1 MAETKMQ
8 TKTGKTS
15 NQTPRT
21 ANPGTGKAKTTYVDA
36 THLVVGRMAS
46 LVAEKLLK
54 GESVLIANCEKA
66 VFTGNP
72 IRLRQ
77 LWQTRLDL
85 RPKGNPE
92 TGPRFH
98 RVPDRIVHEIIEGMV
113 PHRRLRGVEAMSRL
127 RVYIGVPPA
136 HKDHKWETLKEAET
150 PRTKG
155 IITVQELAE
164 ALGYNGL
171 RR

>member
-1 MAETKMQ
+1 MATETK
-8 TKTGKTS
+8 TKT
-15 NQTPRT
+15 
-21 ANPGTGKAKTTYVDA
+21 KAKTAPTAIVKAKTHYIDA
-36 THLVVGRMAS
+36 THLIVGRMAS
-46 LVAEKLLK
+46 LVAEKILK
-54 GESVLIANCEKA
+54 GENVFIANCEKA

-98 RVPDRIVHEIIEGMV
+98 RVPDRIVREIIEGMV
-113 PHRRLRGVEAMSRL
+113 PYRRERGVQAMHRL
-127 RVYIGVPPA
+127 RVFIGVPSI
-136 HKDHKWETLKEAET
+136 HKERKWETLEKAQT

-155 IITVQELAE
+155 IITVQALAE

-171 RR
+171 RN

>member
-1 MAETKMQ
+1 MAETK
-8 TKTGKTS
+8 TKTKTK
-15 NQTPRT
+15 TTEAKAPV
-21 ANPGTGKAKTTYVDA
+21 KAKTHYIDA

-54 GESVLIANCEKA
+54 GESVVIANCEKA
-66 VFTGNP
+66 IFTGNP
-72 IRLRQ
+72 IRLRE

-85 RPKGNPE
+85 RFIGSPE
-92 TGPRFH
+92 NAPRFH
-98 RVPDRIVHEIIEGMV
+98 RIPDRIVREIIEGMV
-113 PHRRLRGVEAMSRL
+113 PFRRERGVQAMKRL
-127 RVYIGVPPA
+127 RVFIGVPAA

-155 IITVQELAE
+155 YTSVQELAE

-171 RR
+171 RN

>member
-1 MAETKMQ
+1 MATETK
-8 TKTGKTS
+8 TKTKTK
-15 NQTPRT
+15 T
-21 ANPGTGKAKTTYVDA
+21 APASIVKAKTHYIDA
-36 THLVVGRMAS
+36 THLIVGRMAS
-46 LVAEKLLK
+46 LVAEKILK
-54 GESVLIANCEKA
+54 GENVFIANCEKA

-98 RVPDRIVHEIIEGMV
+98 RVPDRIVREIIEGMV
-113 PHRRLRGVEAMSRL
+113 PHRRERGVQAMHRL
-127 RVYIGVPPA
+127 RVFIGVPA
-136 HKDHKWETLKEAET
+136 IHKERKWETLEKAQT

-155 IITVQELAE
+155 IITVQALAE

-171 RR
+171 RN

>member
-1 MAETKMQ
+1 MAETK
-8 TKTGKTS
+8 TKTKTK
-15 NQTPRT
+15 NTEAKAPV
-21 ANPGTGKAKTTYVDA
+21 AKAKTHYIDA

-54 GESVLIANCEKA
+54 GESVIIANCEKA
-66 VFTGNP
+66 IFTGNP
-72 IRLRQ
+72 IRLQQ

-98 RVPDRIVHEIIEGMV
+98 RMPDRIVREIIEGMV
-113 PHRRLRGVEAMSRL
+113 PFRRERGVQAMRRLRVF
-127 RVYIGVPPA
+127 IGVPSA

-155 IITVQELAE
+155 YISVQQLAE

-171 RR
+171 RN